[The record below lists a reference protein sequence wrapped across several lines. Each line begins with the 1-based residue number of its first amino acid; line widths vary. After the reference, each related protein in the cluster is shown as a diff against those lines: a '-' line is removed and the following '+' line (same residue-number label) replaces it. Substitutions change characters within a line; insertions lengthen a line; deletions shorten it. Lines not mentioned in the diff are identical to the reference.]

1 MKSKQGRFALAL
13 ASMLL
18 AGSAWAQASPETAP
32 GAGRGMGPGAGM
44 GPGHCMQADPAQPNC
59 GWRMSRRN
67 SPGYGLMTPG
77 ERAAHQSRLRSFQS
91 REECLAYMQ
100 DHHAQMGER
109 AKAQGATAAV
119 SCLAGGVPQAWGWA
133 AINWLLFPPLATL
146 LCRAA
151 RKV

>member
-13 ASMLL
+13 ASLLL

-67 SPGYGLMTPG
+67 SPGYGLMTPE

-91 REECLAYMQ
+91 REECLAYLQ
-100 DHHAQMGER
+100 GHHATMGER
-109 AKAQGATAAV
+109 AKAQGKTLPAPRMRL
-119 SCLAGGVPQAWGWA
+119 CDRL
-133 AINWLLFPPLATL
+133 PPASG
-146 LCRAA
+146 R
-151 RKV
+151 

>member
-1 MKSKQGRFALAL
+1 MKSKQGRFVLAL
-13 ASMLL
+13 ASLL
-18 AGSAWAQASPETAP
+18 MAGTAWAQPSPDPAAPPAASADARP
-32 GAGRGMGPGAGM
+32 GMGRGMGPGAGM

-67 SPGYGLMTPG
+67 SPGYGLMTPE

-109 AKAQGATAAV
+109 AKAQGKTLPAPRMRL
-119 SCLAGGVPQAWGWA
+119 CDRL
-133 AINWLLFPPLATL
+133 PPAST
-146 LCRAA
+146 R
-151 RKV
+151 

>member
-13 ASMLL
+13 ASLLL
-18 AGSAWAQASPETAP
+18 AGAAWAQASPETAP

-67 SPGYGLMTPG
+67 SPGYGLMTPE

-109 AKAQGATAAV
+109 AKAQGKTLPAPRMRLCDRLPPAA
-119 SCLAGGVPQAWGWA
+119 G
-133 AINWLLFPPLATL
+133 
-146 LCRAA
+146 R
-151 RKV
+151 